1 MTVSLAWEGPVGPGE
16 MPLDSQAFERL
27 CETGVYIRLKSYERG
42 RTIAYAGQSVS
53 LLARFDQH
61 LTKMLSLATPLR
73 DSTGCIVFTGDSKAR
88 LEAYNQI
95 NDAVKLAA
103 ADVTRVRFWYALC
116 DDYFQPEHLNL
127 VEGLLQRR
135 MMARLEDIENRMAAP
150 TGASADVPHRW
161 VNDLA
166 RLDLEGRGILEDL
179 FGLEPMTPD
188 VLHDND
194 AY

>member
-16 MPLDSQAFERL
+16 MPLDARVFERL
-27 CETGVYIRLKSYERG
+27 CKTGVYIRLKSYERG
-42 RTIAYAGQSVS
+42 RIIAYAGQSVS

-61 LTKMLSLATPLR
+61 LTNMLSLATPLR
-73 DSTGCIVFTGDSKAR
+73 DPAGSIVFTGDPKAR
-88 LEAYNQI
+88 LEAYNQLDDVV
-95 NDAVKLAA
+95 NLAA

-135 MMARLEDIENRMAAP
+135 MMARLEDVENVVSAP
-150 TGASADVPHRW
+150 TSAPEDVPDNW

-166 RLDLEGRGILEDL
+166 RLDPEGRDILENL
-179 FGLEPMTPD
+179 FGLESMTLD
-188 VLHDND
+188 ILDGNA